1 MPLIFGG
8 KYRDNWDLAAARASS
23 VVQELSKA
31 NTIPMEKLKAISFG
45 ETKPLE
51 QNDSA
56 KGRAKNRRIEIEIKY

>member
-1 MPLIFGG
+1 
-8 KYRDNWDLAAARASS
+8 
-23 VVQELSKA
+23 
-31 NTIPMEKLKAISFG
+31 MEKLKAISFG